1 VTQTAATARPTS
13 APLDRYRQMR
23 RIREFESRTA
33 LLYREG
39 VVPGFVHLSVG
50 QEAVAVGVCSQL
62 RADDVI
68 TSTHR
73 GHGHV
78 MAKGLDMTGMFAELM
93 GRATGIC
100 GGFGGSMH
108 IADPALGVFGANGIV
123 GAGLP
128 IAAGA
133 AFAARLQGSDRVVAA
148 FFGDGAVATGAF
160 HEAVN
165 LAALWR
171 LPVLLVCENNGFA
184 EFSRTADQHPV
195 PLAQRAAGYGLG
207 YQQVDGNDVEAVAQ
221 AAREL
226 VGRLRRGEGPILLE
240 AVTERGRGH
249 YEGDPQRYRNTESRP
264 APDPLDRSR
273 DALLADGVAP
283 ERLDQ
288 VDAEVR
294 AEVDAAVAAARDA
307 PWPEPARALEIGDVR
322 QVVAR
327 AAKVTPPPE
336 SPTTTSHFSTK
347 PFSTTV
353 EGLPP
358 GAQATTPPAGSPAA
372 IPQSATKP
380 FSTSSGSDPVSG
392 GRAVRLALG
401 DALADD
407 PRVFLAGIDVAGG
420 GVFGAAKG
428 LAAKYPGRL
437 FDTPISETAIMGL
450 GVGAAMAGLRPVVE
464 LMYLDF
470 VGVCL
475 DQIMNQAAKL
485 GFMTG
490 GAAEIGLVVRTQYG
504 VGRSSGSQHSQSLE
518 ALLGQVPGLIVVMPA
533 TVADMYG
540 LLRSAIDVPAP
551 VVVIENR
558 LLYERKDAAPPPGF
572 RTPIGRASVVRP
584 GTDLTIVTVSRAL
597 YTALDAAGTLAA
609 EDGISCEVIDLRTI
623 APLDADTVLASLGR
637 TSRLLVVS
645 EGAGDFGVGAELAA
659 RAVDA
664 GFWSLDAPVRR
675 VHGAPTPVP
684 YSPPLE
690 RAWLPSAER
699 VVAEARLLCRD
710 R

>member
-1 VTQTAATARPTS
+1 MPERTPTGTAAGVLAG
-13 APLDRYRQMR
+13 AQLDRYRQMR
-23 RIREFESRTA
+23 RIREFEFRTA
-33 LLYREG
+33 VLYRDG
-39 VVPGFVHLSVG
+39 IVPGFVHLSVG

-108 IADPALGVFGANGIV
+108 IADPALGIFGANGIV

-128 IAAGA
+128 IAVGA
-133 AFAARLQGSDRVVAA
+133 AFAARLQRSDRVVVA

-184 EFSRTADQHPV
+184 EFSRTEDQHPV
-195 PLAQRAAGYGLG
+195 RLAQRAAGYGIA
-207 YQQVDGNDVEAVAQ
+207 YQKVDGNDVEATAQ
-221 AAREL
+221 TTQEL
-226 VGRLRRGEGPILLE
+226 VGRLRRGGGPILLE
-240 AVTERGRGH
+240 AVTERALGH
-249 YEGDPQRYRNTESRP
+249 YEGDPQRYRPSAEGGTP
-264 APDPLDRSR
+264 GPLDRSR
-273 DALLADGVAP
+273 AALLDGGLTAP
-283 ERLDQ
+283 LVDQ
-288 VDAEVR
+288 VDAEVM
-294 AEVDAAVAAARDA
+294 AEVDQAVGVARDA
-307 PWPEPARALEIGDVR
+307 PWPEPARVLEIGDVR
-322 QVVAR
+322 YVVGT
-327 AAKVTPPPE
+327 AATAVSPPK
-336 SPTTTSHFSTK
+336 PT
-347 PFSTTV
+347 
-353 EGLPP
+353 
-358 GAQATTPPAGSPAA
+358 PAGR
-372 IPQSATKP
+372 
-380 FSTSSGSDPVSG
+380 VRG
-392 GRAVRLALG
+392 GQAVRSALD

-420 GVFGAAKG
+420 GVFGTTKG

-450 GVGAAMAGLRPVVE
+450 GVGAAMSGLRPVVE

-475 DQIMNQAAKL
+475 DQLMNQAAKL

-490 GAAEIGLVVRTQYG
+490 GAIEIGMVVRTQYA

-518 ALLGQVPGLIVVMPA
+518 ALLAQVPGLVVLMPT
-533 TVADMYG
+533 TVEDMYG
-540 LLRSAIDVPAP
+540 LLRSAVDLPAP
-551 VVVIENR
+551 VVLIENR
-558 LLYERKDAAPPPGF
+558 LLYERKGDAPPPGL
-572 RTPIGRASVVRP
+572 RTPIGKANIVRA
-584 GTDLTIVTVSRAL
+584 GEDITIVTVSHAM
-597 YTALDAAGTLAA
+597 YMALDAAVILAA

-623 APLDADTVLASLGR
+623 APLDADTVLASLRR
-637 TSRLLVVS
+637 TSLLLVVS
-645 EGAGDFGVGAELAA
+645 EAAGDFGVGAELAA
-659 RAVDA
+659 RAVDG

-675 VHGAPTPVP
+675 VHGASTPVP

-699 VVAEARLLCRD
+699 IVAEVRALCRD

>member
-1 VTQTAATARPTS
+1 VTLASQTGQTGTGEAVG

-33 LLYREG
+33 VLYRDGE
-39 VVPGFVHLSVG
+39 VPGFVHLSVG

-78 MAKGLDMTGMFAELM
+78 MAKGLDMAGMFAELM

-108 IADPALGVFGANGIV
+108 IADPALGVYGANGIV

-128 IAAGA
+128 IAVGA
-133 AFAARLQGSDRVVAA
+133 AFAGRLRGGDRVVAA

-171 LPVLLVCENNGFA
+171 LPVLFVCENNGFA

-195 PLAQRAAGYGLG
+195 PLAQRAAGYGIA
-207 YQQVDGNDVEAVAQ
+207 YQQVDGNDVEATAETAGALVA
-221 AAREL
+221 
-226 VGRLRRGEGPILLE
+226 RLRGGHGPVLLE

-249 YEGDPQRYRNTESRP
+249 YEGDPQRYRDPEARP
-264 APDPLDRSR
+264 APGPLDRSR
-273 DALLADGVAP
+273 AALLGGGAAA
-283 ERLDQ
+283 ETLDQ
-288 VDAEVR
+288 VDAEVV
-294 AEVDAAVAAARDA
+294 AEVDAAVAVARDA
-307 PWPEPARALEIGDVR
+307 PWPEQARASEIGDVR

-327 AAKVTPPPE
+327 AGLADPA
-336 SPTTTSHFSTK
+336 
-347 PFSTTV
+347 
-353 EGLPP
+353 GLPP
-358 GAQATTPPAGSPAA
+358 GGLGGSS
-372 IPQSATKP
+372 PQ
-380 FSTSSGSDPVSG
+380 GQQLSG
-392 GRAVRLALG
+392 GRAVRLAL
-401 DALADD
+401 DHALADD
-407 PRVFLAGIDVAGG
+407 PRVFLAGIDVAAGG
-420 GVFGAAKG
+420 GVFGATKG

-490 GAAEIGLVVRTQYG
+490 GAVEIGLVVRTQYG

-518 ALLGQVPGLIVVMPA
+518 ALLAQVPGLVVLMPA
-533 TVADMYG
+533 TVTDMYG
-540 LLRSAIDVPAP
+540 LLRSAIDLPAP
-551 VVVIENR
+551 VVLIENR
-558 LLYERKDAAPPPGF
+558 LLYERKGDPPPPGW
-572 RTPIGRASVVRP
+572 RTPIGRANVVRP
-584 GTDLTIVTVSRAL
+584 GTDLTIVTVSHAL
-597 YTALDAAGTLAA
+597 YTALEAADTLAA
-609 EDGISCEVIDLRTI
+609 QDGISCEVIDLRTI

-675 VHGAPTPVP
+675 VSGASTPVP

-699 VVAEARLLCRD
+699 VVAEARLMCRD

>member
-1 VTQTAATARPTS
+1 MTVPSGTVQAAGAEAAG

-33 LLYREG
+33 VLYRDG

-62 RADDVI
+62 RTDDVI

-108 IADPALGVFGANGIV
+108 IADPALGVYGANGIV

-128 IAAGA
+128 IAVGA
-133 AFAARLQGSDRVVAA
+133 AFAGRLLGDDRVVAA

-171 LPVLLVCENNGFA
+171 LPVLFVCENNGFA

-195 PLAQRAAGYGLG
+195 PLAQRAAGYGIG
-207 YQQVDGNDVEAVAQ
+207 YQQVDGNDVEATAQTAGTLVA
-221 AAREL
+221 
-226 VGRLRRGEGPILLE
+226 RLRSGHGPVLLE

-249 YEGDPQRYRNTESRP
+249 YEGDPQRYRDPPARP
-264 APDPLDRSR
+264 APGPLERSR
-273 DALLADGVAP
+273 AALVAGGLAAGV
-283 ERLDQ
+283 LDQ
-288 VDAEVR
+288 VDAEVV

-307 PWPEPARALEIGDVR
+307 PWPEQARAFEIGDVR
-322 QVVAR
+322 YVVAQAGPAPL
-327 AAKVTPPPE
+327 AAK
-336 SPTTTSHFSTK
+336 
-347 PFSTTV
+347 
-353 EGLPP
+353 PP
-358 GAQATTPPAGSPAA
+358 GPAA
-372 IPQSATKP
+372 DGPAP
-380 FSTSSGSDPVSG
+380 DGPVSG
-392 GRAVRLALG
+392 SRAVRLAI
-401 DALADD
+401 DHALADD
-407 PRVFLAGIDVAGG
+407 PRVFLAGIDVAAGG
-420 GVFGAAKG
+420 GVFGATKG

-490 GAAEIGLVVRTQYG
+490 GAAQVSLVVRTQYG

-518 ALLGQVPGLIVVMPA
+518 ALLAQVPGLVVLMPA
-533 TVADMYG
+533 TVTDMYG
-540 LLRSAIDVPAP
+540 LLRSAIDLPAP
-551 VVVIENR
+551 VVLIENR
-558 LLYERKDAAPPPGF
+558 LLYERKGDAPSPGW
-572 RTPIGRASVVRP
+572 RTPIGRANVVCP
-584 GTDLTIVTVSRAL
+584 GTDLTIVTVSHAL
-597 YTALDAAGTLAA
+597 YTALEAADTLAA

-645 EGAGDFGVGAELAA
+645 EGTGDFGVGAELAA
-659 RAVDA
+659 RAADA

-675 VHGAPTPVP
+675 VSGPSTPVP

-699 VVAEARLLCRD
+699 VVAEARMMCRD

>member
-1 VTQTAATARPTS
+1 VTLASQTGDAAGPVTASS
-13 APLDRYRQMR
+13 AGSTVSARLDRYRQMR

-33 LLYREG
+33 VLYRDG

-108 IADPALGVFGANGIV
+108 IADPALGVYGANGIV

-128 IAAGA
+128 IAVGA
-133 AFAARLQGSDRVVAA
+133 AFAGRLRGGDRVVAA

-171 LPVLLVCENNGFA
+171 LPVLFVCENNGYA
-184 EFSRTADQHPV
+184 EFSRAADQHPV
-195 PLAQRAAGYGLG
+195 PLAQRAAGYGIA
-207 YQQVDGNDVEAVAQ
+207 YQQVDGNDVEATAQ
-221 AAREL
+221 ATGDL
-226 VGRLRRGEGPILLE
+226 VERLRGGHGPVLLE

-249 YEGDPQRYRNTESRP
+249 YEGDPQRYRDPQPHP
-264 APDPLDRSR
+264 APGPLDRSR
-273 DALLADGVAP
+273 DALLAGGLAAEV
-283 ERLDQ
+283 LDQ
-288 VDAEVR
+288 VDAEVV
-294 AEVDAAVAAARDA
+294 AEVDGAVAVARGA
-307 PWPEPARALEIGDVR
+307 PWPEHSRVFEIGDVR
-322 QVVAR
+322 HVVGRAGR
-327 AAKVTPPPE
+327 AAPVA
-336 SPTTTSHFSTK
+336 
-347 PFSTTV
+347 
-353 EGLPP
+353 P
-358 GAQATTPPAGSPAA
+358 GRAGRAEL
-372 IPQSATKP
+372 
-380 FSTSSGSDPVSG
+380 VSG
-392 GRAVRLALG
+392 GRAVRLAL
-401 DALADD
+401 DHALADD
-407 PRVFLAGIDVAGG
+407 PRVFLAGIDVAAGG
-420 GVFGAAKG
+420 GVFGATKG

-490 GAAEIGLVVRTQYG
+490 GAVEIGLVVRTQYG

-518 ALLGQVPGLIVVMPA
+518 ALLAQVPGLVVLMPA
-533 TVADMYG
+533 TVTDMYG
-540 LLRSAIDVPAP
+540 LLRSAIDLPAP
-551 VVVIENR
+551 VVLIENR
-558 LLYERKDAAPPPGF
+558 LLYELKGDAPPPGW
-572 RTPIGRASVVRP
+572 RTPIGRANVARP
-584 GTDLTIVTVSRAL
+584 GTDLTIVTVSHAL
-597 YTALDAAGTLAA
+597 YTALDAADSLAA
-609 EDGISCEVIDLRTI
+609 EDSISCEVIDLRTI
-623 APLDADTVLASLGR
+623 APLDADTVLESLGR

-675 VHGAPTPVP
+675 VNGASTPVP

-699 VVAEARLLCRD
+699 VVAEARMMCRD

>member
-1 VTQTAATARPTS
+1 MTTPGTSGLTAGT
-13 APLDRYRQMR
+13 PLDRYRQMR
-23 RIREFESRTA
+23 RIREFEARTA
-33 LLYREG
+33 VLYRDG
-39 VVPGFVHLSVG
+39 TVPGFVHLSVG

-62 RADDVI
+62 RPDDVI

-108 IADPALGVFGANGIV
+108 IADPSLGVFGANGIV

-133 AFAARLQGSDRVVAA
+133 AFAARLQGSDHVVAA

-165 LAALWR
+165 LASLWH
-171 LPVLLVCENNGFA
+171 LPLLLVCENNGFA
-184 EFSRTADQHPV
+184 EFTRTADQHPV
-195 PLAQRAAGYGLG
+195 PLRQRALGYGIG
-207 YQQVDGNDVEAVAQ
+207 YESVDGNDVEAVARMT
-221 AAREL
+221 AGL
-226 VGRLRRGEGPILLE
+226 VGRLRAGGGPVLLE
-240 AVTERGRGH
+240 AHTERVRGH
-249 YEGDPQRYRNTESRP
+249 YEGDPQRYRAAAQP
-264 APDPLDRSR
+264 AVPAGVAEPEEQDPLDRAR
-273 DALLADGVAP
+273 AALTGAGLSAAAV
-283 ERLDQ
+283 DQ
-288 VDAEVR
+288 VDVAVR
-294 AEVDAAVAAARDA
+294 AEVDQAVAVAAAA
-307 PWPEPARALEIGDVR
+307 PWPEPDRGLEIGDVR
-322 QVVAR
+322 RVVAR
-327 AAKVTPPPE
+327 TRVPAPPPRPE
-336 SPTTTSHFSTK
+336 VT
-347 PFSTTV
+347 
-353 EGLPP
+353 EMIRG
-358 GAQATTPPAGSPAA
+358 GQAIRAA
-372 IPQSATKP
+372 L
-380 FSTSSGSDPVSG
+380 D
-392 GRAVRLALG
+392 

-407 PRVFLAGIDVAGG
+407 PRVFTAGIDVAGG
-420 GVFGAAKG
+420 NVFAVMKG
-428 LAAKYPGRL
+428 LGTKYQGRVL
-437 FDTPISETAIMGL
+437 DTPISETAIMGL
-450 GVGAAMAGLRPVVE
+450 GVGAAMAGFRPVVE

-490 GAAEIGLVVRTQYG
+490 GKAEIGMVVRTQYG
-504 VGRSSGSQHSQSLE
+504 VGRSSGPQHSQSLE
-518 ALLGQVPGLIVVMPA
+518 ALLGQVPGLVVVMPA
-533 TVADMYG
+533 TVEDMYG
-540 LLRSAIDVPAP
+540 LLRSAIDLPAP

-558 LLYERKDAAPPPGF
+558 LLYERKGTAPPAGL
-572 RTPIGRASVVRP
+572 RTPIGKASIVRP
-584 GTDLTIVTVSRAL
+584 GQDITIVTVSHAL
-597 YTALDAAGTLAA
+597 YTALDAADQLAA

-637 TSRLLVVS
+637 TSRLLIVA
-645 EGAGDFGVGAELAA
+645 EGSGDFGVGAELAA

-675 VHGAPTPVP
+675 LNGASTPVP

-699 VVAEARLLCRD
+699 IVAEVRDLCRD

>member
-1 VTQTAATARPTS
+1 MTLANEAEAAAG
-13 APLDRYRQMR
+13 PLGAQLGRYRQMR

-33 LLYREG
+33 VLYRDG

-50 QEAVAVGVCSQL
+50 QEAVAVGVCSHL

-133 AFAARLQGSDRVVAA
+133 AFAAKLQRSDRVVAA

-165 LAALWR
+165 LAALWC

-184 EFSRTADQHPV
+184 EFSRTEDQHPV
-195 PLAQRAAGYGLG
+195 PLSQRALGYGIA
-207 YQQVDGNDVEAVAQ
+207 YQKVDGNDVEATAQ
-221 AAREL
+221 TTGEL
-226 VGRLRRGEGPILLE
+226 IEGLRRGGGPVLLE
-240 AVTERGRGH
+240 AVTMRGRGH
-249 YEGDPQRYRNTESRP
+249 YEGDPQRYRPSEEGG
-264 APDPLDRSR
+264 APGPLDRSR
-273 DALLADGVAP
+273 TALLAGGLAAEVVD
-283 ERLDQ
+283 R
-288 VDAEVR
+288 VDAEVL
-294 AEVDAAVAAARDA
+294 AEVDRAVAVARDA
-307 PWPEPARALEIGDVR
+307 PWPEPARAMELGDVR
-322 QVVAR
+322 HVVAR
-327 AAKVTPPPE
+327 SAAPAPPP
-336 SPTTTSHFSTK
+336 
-347 PFSTTV
+347 
-353 EGLPP
+353 G
-358 GAQATTPPAGSPAA
+358 PA
-372 IPQSATKP
+372 SA
-380 FSTSSGSDPVSG
+380 DPLRG
-392 GRAVRLALG
+392 GQAVRLAL
-401 DALADD
+401 DHALADD
-407 PRVFLAGIDVAGG
+407 SRVFVAGIDVAAGG
-420 GVFGAAKG
+420 GVFGATKG

-450 GVGAAMAGLRPVVE
+450 GVGAAMSGLRPVVE

-490 GAAEIGLVVRTQYG
+490 GAVEVGLVVRTQYG

-518 ALLGQVPGLIVVMPA
+518 ALLAHVPGLVVLMPA
-533 TVADMYG
+533 TVEDMYG
-540 LLRSAIDVPAP
+540 LLRSAIDLPAP
-551 VVVIENR
+551 VVLIENR
-558 LLYERKDAAPPPGF
+558 LLYERKGDAPPPGL
-572 RTPIGRASVVRP
+572 RTPIGRANIVRP
-584 GTDLTIVTVSRAL
+584 GADITIVTVSHAL
-597 YTALDAAGTLAA
+597 YTALDAADTLAA

-623 APLDADTVLASLGR
+623 APLDADTVLASLR
-637 TSRLLVVS
+637 KTSRLLVVS
-645 EGAGDFGVGAELAA
+645 EGAGNFGVGAELAA

-690 RAWLPSAER
+690 RAWLPSAEA
-699 VVAEARLLCRD
+699 VAAEARMMCRD

>member
-1 VTQTAATARPTS
+1 VTLSRAAAV
-13 APLDRYRQMR
+13 AAEAQLGRYRQMR

-33 LLYREG
+33 VLYRDG

-78 MAKGLDMTGMFAELM
+78 MAKGLDMAGMFAELM

-128 IAAGA
+128 IAVGA
-133 AFAARLQGSDRVVAA
+133 AFAARLQRSDRVVVA

-184 EFSRTADQHPV
+184 EFSRTEDQHPV
-195 PLAQRAAGYGLG
+195 PLAQRAAGYGIA
-207 YQQVDGNDVEAVAQ
+207 YQQVDGNDVEATAE
-221 AAREL
+221 AASEL
-226 VGRLRRGEGPILLE
+226 VARLRDGGGPVLLE

-249 YEGDPQRYRNTESRP
+249 YEGDPQRYRDP
-264 APDPLDRSR
+264 ASGGAPGPLDRSR
-273 DALLADGVAP
+273 AALLAGGAP
-283 ERLDQ
+283 AETVDR
-288 VDAEVR
+288 VDAEVL
-294 AEVDAAVAAARDA
+294 AEVDAAVAVARDA
-307 PWPEPARALEIGDVR
+307 PWPEPSRALEIGDVR
-322 QVVAR
+322 RVVAR
-327 AAKVTPPPE
+327 AGQASPPPD
-336 SPTTTSHFSTK
+336 PAPGHPTTSHRPDT
-347 PFSTTV
+347 
-353 EGLPP
+353 
-358 GAQATTPPAGSPAA
+358 
-372 IPQSATKP
+372 
-380 FSTSSGSDPVSG
+380 G
-392 GRAVRLALG
+392 GQMRGGQAVRLAL
-401 DALADD
+401 DHALADD
-407 PRVFLAGIDVAGG
+407 PRVFVAGIDVAAGG
-420 GVFGAAKG
+420 GVFGATKG
-428 LAAKYPGRL
+428 LAAAYPGRL

-450 GVGAAMAGLRPVVE
+450 GVGAAMSGLRPVVE

-475 DQIMNQAAKL
+475 DQLMNQAAKL

-490 GAAEIGLVVRTQYG
+490 GAVEIGMVVRTQYG

-518 ALLGQVPGLIVVMPA
+518 VLLAHLPGLVVLMPA
-533 TVADMYG
+533 TVEDMYG
-540 LLRSAIDVPAP
+540 LLRSAIDLPAP
-551 VVVIENR
+551 VVLIENR
-558 LLYERKDAAPPPGF
+558 LLYERKGDAPNPGL
-572 RTPIGRASVVRP
+572 RTPIGRANVMRA
-584 GTDLTIVTVSRAL
+584 GEDITIVTVSHAL
-597 YTALDAAGTLAA
+597 YTALDAADVLAA
-609 EDGISCEVIDLRTI
+609 EDGISCEVVDLRTI
-623 APLDADTVLASLGR
+623 APLDADTVLASLR
-637 TSRLLVVS
+637 KTSRLLVVS

-699 VVAEARLLCRD
+699 VIAEARELCRD

>member
-1 VTQTAATARPTS
+1 MTLASRTGQTGQAVG

-33 LLYREG
+33 VLYRDGE
-39 VVPGFVHLSVG
+39 VPGFVHLSVG

-78 MAKGLDMTGMFAELM
+78 MAKGLDMAGMFAELM

-108 IADPALGVFGANGIV
+108 IADPALGVYGANGIV

-128 IAAGA
+128 IAVGA
-133 AFAARLQGSDRVVAA
+133 AFAGRLRGGDRVVAA

-171 LPVLLVCENNGFA
+171 LPVLFVCENNGFA

-195 PLAQRAAGYGLG
+195 PLAQRAAGYGIAC
-207 YQQVDGNDVEAVAQ
+207 QQVDGNDVEATAET
-221 AAREL
+221 AAGL
-226 VGRLRRGEGPILLE
+226 IARLRGGHGPVLLE

-249 YEGDPQRYRNTESRP
+249 YEGDPQRYRDPEARL
-264 APDPLDRSR
+264 APGPLDRSR
-273 DALLADGVAP
+273 AALLACGLAAEV
-283 ERLDQ
+283 LDQ
-288 VDAEVR
+288 VDAEVV
-294 AEVDAAVAAARDA
+294 AEVDAAVAVARDA
-307 PWPEPARALEIGDVR
+307 PWPEQARASEIGDVR

-327 AAKVTPPPE
+327 A
-336 SPTTTSHFSTK
+336 
-347 PFSTTV
+347 
-353 EGLPP
+353 GLANPGSVPP
-358 GAQATTPPAGSPAA
+358 GPAPDGPLRGGLGGSS
-372 IPQSATKP
+372 PQ
-380 FSTSSGSDPVSG
+380 GQQVSG
-392 GRAVRLALG
+392 GRVVRLAL
-401 DALADD
+401 DHALADD
-407 PRVFLAGIDVAGG
+407 PRVFLAGIDVAAGG
-420 GVFGAAKG
+420 GVFGATKG

-490 GAAEIGLVVRTQYG
+490 GAVEIGLVVRTQYG

-518 ALLGQVPGLIVVMPA
+518 ALLAQVPGLVVLMPA
-533 TVADMYG
+533 TVTDMYG
-540 LLRSAIDVPAP
+540 LLRSAIDLPAP
-551 VVVIENR
+551 VVLIENR
-558 LLYERKDAAPPPGF
+558 LLYERKGDPPPPGW
-572 RTPIGRASVVRP
+572 RTPIGRANVVRP
-584 GTDLTIVTVSRAL
+584 GTDLTIVTVSHAL
-597 YTALDAAGTLAA
+597 YTALEAADTLAA
-609 EDGISCEVIDLRTI
+609 QDGISCEVIDLRTI

-675 VHGAPTPVP
+675 VSGASTPVP

-699 VVAEARLLCRD
+699 VVAEARLMCRD

>member
-1 VTQTAATARPTS
+1 VTLSQAAGVA
-13 APLDRYRQMR
+13 AEAQLGRYRQMR

-33 LLYREG
+33 VLYRDG

-78 MAKGLDMTGMFAELM
+78 MAKGLDMAGMFAELM

-128 IAAGA
+128 IAVGA
-133 AFAARLQGSDRVVAA
+133 AFAARLQCSDRVVVA

-184 EFSRTADQHPV
+184 EFSRTEDQHPV
-195 PLAQRAAGYGLG
+195 PLAQRAAGYGIA
-207 YQQVDGNDVEAVAQ
+207 YQQVDGNDVEATAE
-221 AAREL
+221 AAGEL
-226 VGRLRRGEGPILLE
+226 VARLRDGGGPVLLE

-249 YEGDPQRYRNTESRP
+249 YEGDPQRYRDP
-264 APDPLDRSR
+264 ASGGAPGPLDRSR
-273 DALLADGVAP
+273 AGLLAGGVPAGT
-283 ERLDQ
+283 LDQ
-288 VDAEVR
+288 VDAEAL
-294 AEVDAAVAAARDA
+294 AEVDAAVAVARDA
-307 PWPEPARALEIGDVR
+307 PWPEPSRALEIGDVR
-322 QVVAR
+322 HVVAR
-327 AAKVTPPPE
+327 AGAAAAP
-336 SPTTTSHFSTK
+336 SH
-347 PFSTTV
+347 
-353 EGLPP
+353 E
-358 GAQATTPPAGSPAA
+358 AGVD
-372 IPQSATKP
+372 QMR
-380 FSTSSGSDPVSG
+380 G
-392 GRAVRLALG
+392 GQAVRLAL
-401 DALADD
+401 DHALADD
-407 PRVFLAGIDVAGG
+407 PRVFVAGIDVAAGG
-420 GVFGAAKG
+420 GVFGATKG

-450 GVGAAMAGLRPVVE
+450 GVGAAMSGLRPVVE

-475 DQIMNQAAKL
+475 DQLMNQAAKL

-490 GAAEIGLVVRTQYG
+490 GAVEIGMVVRTQYG

-518 ALLGQVPGLIVVMPA
+518 ALLAQVPGLVVLMPS
-533 TVADMYG
+533 TVEDMYG
-540 LLRSAIDVPAP
+540 LLRSAIDLPAP
-551 VVVIENR
+551 VVLIENR
-558 LLYERKDAAPPPGF
+558 LLYERKSDAPPPGL
-572 RTPIGRASVVRP
+572 RTPIGRANVVRP
-584 GTDLTIVTVSRAL
+584 GVDITIVTVSHAL
-597 YTALDAAGTLAA
+597 YTALDAADVLAA
-609 EDGISCEVIDLRTI
+609 EDGISCEVVDLRTI
-623 APLDADTVLASLGR
+623 APLDADTVLASLR
-637 TSRLLVVS
+637 KTSRLLVVS

-699 VVAEARLLCRD
+699 VIAEARELCRD

>member
-1 VTQTAATARPTS
+1 MTLAGETEAAGG
-13 APLDRYRQMR
+13 PLDRYRQMR

-33 LLYREG
+33 VLYRDG

-50 QEAVAVGVCSQL
+50 QEAVAVGVCSAL

-108 IADPALGVFGANGIV
+108 IADPSLGVFGANGIV

-128 IAAGA
+128 IAVGA
-133 AFAARLQGSDRVVAA
+133 AFAARLQGGDRVVTA

-165 LAALWR
+165 LASLWR
-171 LPVLLVCENNGFA
+171 LPVLFVCENNGFA
-184 EFSRTADQHPV
+184 EFSRTEDQHPV
-195 PLAQRAAGYGLG
+195 PLSQRALGYGIA
-207 YQQVDGNDVEAVAQ
+207 YQSVDGNDVEATAQ
-221 AAREL
+221 AAAEL
-226 VGRLRRGEGPILLE
+226 VARLRGGDGPFLLE

-249 YEGDPQRYRNTESRP
+249 YEGDPQRYRD
-264 APDPLDRSR
+264 APERQPPGPLGRSR
-273 DALLADGVAP
+273 DALLAGGLAAEIV
-283 ERLDQ
+283 DQ
-288 VDAEVR
+288 VDAEVL
-294 AEVDAAVAAARDA
+294 AEVDRAVVVASGA

-327 AAKVTPPPE
+327 ACPAVPPP
-336 SPTTTSHFSTK
+336 
-347 PFSTTV
+347 
-353 EGLPP
+353 
-358 GAQATTPPAGSPAA
+358 SPA
-372 IPQSATKP
+372 P
-380 FSTSSGSDPVSG
+380 GDPVSG
-392 GRAVRLALG
+392 GRAVRLAL
-401 DALADD
+401 DHALGDD

-490 GAAEIGLVVRTQYG
+490 GTVQIGLVVRTQYG

-518 ALLGQVPGLIVVMPA
+518 ALLAQVPGLVVVMPA
-533 TVADMYG
+533 TVEDMYG
-540 LLRSAIDVPAP
+540 LLRSAIDLPAP

-558 LLYERKDAAPPPGF
+558 LLYERKGDVPPPGL

-584 GTDLTIVTVSRAL
+584 GSDLTIVTVSHAL
-597 YTALDAAGTLAA
+597 YTALDAADVLAA

-623 APLDADTVLASLGR
+623 APLDADTVLASLRR

-690 RAWLPSAER
+690 RAWLPSAAR
-699 VVAEARLLCRD
+699 VVAEARELCRD

>member
-1 VTQTAATARPTS
+1 VTLASQTGEAAGT
-13 APLDRYRQMR
+13 PLDRYRQMR

-33 LLYREG
+33 VLYRDG

-50 QEAVAVGVCSQL
+50 QEAVAVGVCSAL
-62 RADDVI
+62 RTDDVI

-78 MAKGLDMTGMFAELM
+78 MAKGLDMAGMFAELM

-108 IADPALGVFGANGIV
+108 IADPSLGVFGANGIV

-133 AFAARLQGSDRVVAA
+133 AFAARLEGADRVVVA

-171 LPVLLVCENNGFA
+171 LPVLFVCENNGFA
-184 EFSRTADQHPV
+184 EFSRTEDQHPV
-195 PLAQRAAGYGLG
+195 PLAQRAVGYGIA
-207 YQQVDGNDVEAVAQ
+207 YQQVDGNDVEATAQ
-221 AAREL
+221 AAGDL
-226 VGRLRRGEGPILLE
+226 VARLRSGDGPVLLE

-249 YEGDPQRYRNTESRP
+249 YEGDPQRYRDPQARP
-264 APDPLDRSR
+264 APGPLDRSR
-273 DALLADGVAP
+273 DALLAGGLAAEV
-283 ERLDQ
+283 LDQ
-288 VDAEVR
+288 VDAEVL
-294 AEVDAAVAAARDA
+294 AEVDAAVAVARDA
-307 PWPEPARALEIGDVR
+307 PWPEPRRALEIGDVR
-322 QVVAR
+322 RVVAR
-327 AAKVTPPPE
+327 A
-336 SPTTTSHFSTK
+336 
-347 PFSTTV
+347 
-353 EGLPP
+353 
-358 GAQATTPPAGSPAA
+358 GAAAAPDGPAPDGPA
-372 IPQSATKP
+372 PD
-380 FSTSSGSDPVSG
+380 GPVRG
-392 GRAVRLALG
+392 GQAVRLAF
-401 DALADD
+401 DHALADD
-407 PRVFLAGIDVAGG
+407 PRVFLAGIDVAAG
-420 GVFGAAKG
+420 GVFGATKG

-490 GAAEIGLVVRTQYG
+490 GAVEIGLVVRTQYG

-518 ALLGQVPGLIVVMPA
+518 ALLAHVPGLVVLMPA

-540 LLRSAIDVPAP
+540 LLRSAIDLPAP
-551 VVVIENR
+551 VVLIENR
-558 LLYERKDAAPPPGF
+558 LLYERKGDPPPPGW
-572 RTPIGRASVVRP
+572 RTPIGRANVARP
-584 GTDLTIVTVSRAL
+584 GTDLTIVTVSHAL
-597 YTALDAAGTLAA
+597 YTALEAADTLAA

-623 APLDADTVLASLGR
+623 APLDADTVLASLAR

-659 RAVDA
+659 RAADA

-675 VHGAPTPVP
+675 VNGAPTPVP

-699 VVAEARLLCRD
+699 VVAEARMVCRD

>member
-1 VTQTAATARPTS
+1 MPERASAAVTLAQSGAVADA
-13 APLDRYRQMR
+13 LDGQLGRYRQMR

-33 LLYREG
+33 VLYRDG

-78 MAKGLDMTGMFAELM
+78 MAKGLGMTGMFAELM

-128 IAAGA
+128 IAVGA
-133 AFAARLQGSDRVVAA
+133 AFAARQQGSDRVVVA

-165 LAALWR
+165 LAALWH
-171 LPVLLVCENNGFA
+171 LPVLFVCENNGFA
-184 EFSRTADQHPV
+184 EFSRTQDQHPV
-195 PLAQRAAGYGLG
+195 PLAQRALGYGIAFEK
-207 YQQVDGNDVEAVAQ
+207 VDGNDVEATARTAAEQ
-221 AAREL
+221 A
-226 VGRLRRGEGPILLE
+226 GRLRGGGGPVLLE
-240 AVTERGRGH
+240 AVTQRERGH
-249 YEGDPQRYRNTESRP
+249 YEGDPQRYRNSGEP
-264 APDPLDRSR
+264 GAPGPLDRSR
-273 DALLADGVAP
+273 AALLAGGLAAEIV
-283 ERLDQ
+283 DQ
-288 VDAEVR
+288 VDAEVL
-294 AEVDAAVAAARDA
+294 AEVDRAVAVARDA
-307 PWPEPARALEIGDVR
+307 PWPDPARALEIGDVR
-322 QVVAR
+322 HVVAR
-327 AAKVTPPPE
+327 AARAAPPPN
-336 SPTTTSHFSTK
+336 PA
-347 PFSTTV
+347 PATV
-353 EGLPP
+353 PARADPMRG
-358 GAQATTPPAGSPAA
+358 GQA
-372 IPQSATKP
+372 I
-380 FSTSSGSDPVSG
+380 
-392 GRAVRLALG
+392 RLAL
-401 DALADD
+401 DHALADD
-407 PRVFLAGIDVAGG
+407 SRVFLAGIDVAGG
-420 GVFGAAKG
+420 GVFGATKG

-450 GVGAAMAGLRPVVE
+450 GVGAAMSGLRPVVE

-475 DQIMNQAAKL
+475 DQLMNQAAKL

-490 GAAEIGLVVRTQYG
+490 GAVEIGMVVRTQYG

-518 ALLGQVPGLIVVMPA
+518 ALLAQVPGLVVLMPA

-540 LLRSAIDVPAP
+540 LLRTAIDLPAP
-551 VVVIENR
+551 VVLIENR
-558 LLYERKDAAPPPGF
+558 LLYERKGDAPATGL
-572 RTPIGRASVVRP
+572 RTPIGKANIVRS
-584 GTDLTIVTVSRAL
+584 GTDITIVTVSHAL
-597 YTALDAAGTLAA
+597 YTALEAADVLAA
-609 EDGISCEVIDLRTI
+609 QDGISCEVVDLRTI
-623 APLDADTVLASLGR
+623 APLDADTVLASLRR

-645 EGAGDFGVGAELAA
+645 EGPGDFGVGAELAA

-675 VHGAPTPVP
+675 VHGAATPVP

-690 RAWLPSAER
+690 QAWLPSAARIAAEVR
-699 VVAEARLLCRD
+699 VLCCD